1 MSSFPLPIPTVLLY
15 GIAIAAVLIY
25 LPFLAVAYNRLKIEN
40 GLVSPRTIFDKLPAY
55 AQRAT
60 WAHQNAFEAFTLFT
74 AAALMAYVTNVT
86 NPIAAWA
93 VLIFVIGRSLYPI
106 FYILNVPIG
115 RSFSFA
121 LGSLGIAT
129 LIGLSLAQVSSLS

>member
-60 WAHQNAFEAFTLFT
+60 WAHQNAFEAFVLFT
-74 AAALMAYVTNVT
+74 AAALMAYVTNVS

-93 VLIFVIGRSLYPI
+93 VVIFVIGRLLYPI

-115 RSFSFA
+115 RSFAFV

-129 LIGLSLAQVSSLS
+129 LIGLSLAQVSNLS